1 MLKLLN
7 ENEPVRKGRMKEERG
22 RKEEHKKA
30 RMKAGREGQRNR
42 RQVSLIGSVG
52 RQTWEIDDFSTP
64 R

>member
-7 ENEPVRKGRMKEERG
+7 ENEPVRKGRMKEERE

-42 RQVSLIGSVG
+42 RQVRSRRLSGETDLG
-52 RQTWEIDDFSTP
+52 N
-64 R
+64 